1 MSNSDTQRLEKIAQA
16 IAQTGLTVNGDVTG
30 EYDVYAL
37 DTYIDEVVVLDSM
50 GKEVVNV
57 KVPRPSSNEKD

>member
-1 MSNSDTQRLEKIAQA
+1 MSNSDTERLEKIAKV
-16 IAQTGLTVNGDVTG
+16 IAQSGLTVNGDVTG

-50 GKEVVNV
+50 GKEVISVAV
-57 KVPRPSSNEKD
+57 SRLNEED